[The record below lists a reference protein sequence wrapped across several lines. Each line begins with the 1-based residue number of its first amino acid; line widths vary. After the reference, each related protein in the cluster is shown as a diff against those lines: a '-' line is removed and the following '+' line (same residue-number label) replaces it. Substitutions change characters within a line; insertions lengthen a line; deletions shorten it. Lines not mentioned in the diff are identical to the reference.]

1 MLEIHKI
8 KDTEIIKQLATE
20 QHIEYNNSDL
30 FLGAFVDGELSEYI
44 YYKKITDGFI
54 IVSISDRTNDFQI
67 ILGLVKTLI
76 FYVDL
81 ERLYKLYLPL
91 EYDRIAKAIGF
102 VKKDN
107 AFELNLFDYQKKC
120 ECV

>member
-44 YYKKITDGFI
+44 YYKKICRISRFCAI
-54 IVSISDRTNDFQI
+54 I
-67 ILGLVKTLI
+67 
-76 FYVDL
+76 
-81 ERLYKLYLPL
+81 YLSSC
-91 EYDRIAKAIGF
+91 I
-102 VKKDN
+102 
-107 AFELNLFDYQKKC
+107 
-120 ECV
+120 